1 MKRFVIYLIAL
12 LAVAALTGRAEAES
26 WIFGRSYYSHA
37 PPRPIVVGQPRAAGG
52 PYYSRP
58 QGEYTTSSLR
68 YLRSFINIQGQ
79 TVDQYMVYESYIQVG
94 SQF

>member
-1 MKRFVIYLIAL
+1 MSRCVVCLFAL
-12 LAVAALTGRAEAES
+12 LALAAPAMRAEAES
-26 WIFGRSYYSHA
+26 WIFGRSYYSHT
-37 PPRPIVVGQPRAAGG
+37 PPRPIVVGEPRSKGG

-58 QGEYTTSSLR
+58 QGEYTSVSRR

-79 TVDQYMVYESYIQVG
+79 TVDQYMVFEGTIQGG

>member
-1 MKRFVIYLIAL
+1 MKRLFVCS
-12 LAVAALTGRAEAES
+12 LASLAICSLAGFAQAES
-26 WIFGRSYYSHA
+26 WIFGRSYYSHT
-37 PPRPIVVGQPRAAGG
+37 PPRPIVVGQPRAGGG

-79 TVDQYMVYESYIQVG
+79 TVDQYMVYESYIQGG